1 MKTLRGF
8 AALALAAS
16 MVAVGVPAV
25 NANTGSNLTP
35 AAEAAF
41 ADVGR
46 CLASGKDKSLSV
58 HYLIDNSG
66 SLEWTD
72 PLEERRGILTGS
84 VSQLGGFAEQGVSVE
99 VSISFF
105 SSSANMILDWVAIE
119 SRAVASQIADRLAG
133 NLTNER
139 VTGTTDWEAGLS
151 LAYQELSQRGDSC
164 KMLIWFTDGGIN
176 PDGTY
181 ESVTQSLS
189 SLCRPGIGYD
199 SLGSGSDFGLM
210 QQFRRANIPVFGVLY
225 NNTEAVRAYVSENF
239 NQPVEE
245 YLAEERWGMSFMQ
258 ALVEGRGEIPAESFA
273 GRNAAGGNLDCAIVN
288 SQGVAPP
295 EQTNGAF
302 LNAEDPV
309 ALAYQFLKLS
319 SQISGGSLSQIRD
332 GKFTVPPG
340 TAKFEVLVAG
350 NNWQLSGPAS
360 SNITASNTSPSA
372 AVSPVESAGA
382 AALVVRTVNSPETYG
397 EWSIETFGA
406 NAELVIYPGL
416 TFELDRDRASKILSD
431 YPNTISGRI
440 TRTAEFA
447 GEPIDL
453 TEFGDYTI
461 SLAYLSGD
469 SWLNVDG
476 VTVDS
481 NSRGDFAIENFSPPS
496 GQDLLE
502 VQLTLALGP
511 SFNNVESR
519 FSLEVQDQ
527 QTLARAETDNLRLS
541 NLVGPNGLA
550 EGVLMLQGPNLADSS
565 EFCFAAAPERL
576 DDNQTGIEKVDRDS
590 GFSFNFTNSNTGE
603 SGNCFT
609 VVRDEQLPVRVTA
622 ANPTQAVGEVVSV
635 WTISAETP
643 GIGAKFEAPLRISF
657 DSETES
663 NNAVALGVFLGLLAM
678 GLLLPLAIMWLIN
691 LLTTRFLSVEGTTRA
706 VYPVIADLSGATPKF
721 TDARQGKTGSIVVE
735 PRDFT
740 AVQDTESPKTYETG
754 HGSAVARV
762 PAWPLSA
769 TWYEWQAPAD
779 SRIISVYPSASI
791 SSKDL
796 AAKRATEVSPNMA
809 NNWALTVA
817 DSELLKTDK
826 SAVKANLVV
835 FSAMRSLPD
844 YQALVQKNL
853 AESSLKSQ
861 FAAAEEA
868 ARKDLETQ
876 QVKAEKQKPR
886 KGPETSEPTAVPARA
901 STGAVPPIPSVG
913 GSRPAGPPIPGT
925 AGGSGQPPIPG
936 ASPSS
941 TQPPVPGTTR
951 PMPPIPGANPG
962 STGSGPNS
970 TPPWKP
976 GQ

>member
-46 CLASGKDKSLSV
+46 CLASGKDKRLSV

-72 PLEERRGILTGS
+72 PLEQRRGILTGS

-105 SSSANMILDWVAIE
+105 SSSANMILDWDAIE

-139 VTGTTDWEAGLS
+139 VIGTTDWEAGLS

-176 PDGTY
+176 PDNSDEGV
-181 ESVTQSLS
+181 SRSLS
-189 SLCRPGIGYD
+189 NLCKPGINYD
-199 SLGSGSDFGLM
+199 ALGSGSNFGLM
-210 QQFRRANIPVFGVLY
+210 QQFRLANIPIFGVLF
-225 NNTEAVRAYVSENF
+225 NNETATAI
-239 NQPVEE
+239 E
-245 YLAEERWGMSFMQ
+245 YEKRYGSDSPQALARERWRMAFMP
-258 ALVEGRGEIPAESFA
+258 ALVEGRGMITTETFFGQTTI
-273 GRNAAGGNLDCAIVN
+273 GGNLDCAIVN

-332 GKFTVPPG
+332 GKFTVPSG

-406 NAELVIYPGL
+406 NAELVLHTGL
-416 TFELDRDRASKILSD
+416 TFELDRDRFSKVLSE
-431 YPNTISGRI
+431 YPNTISGKVR
-440 TRTAEFA
+440 RTAEFE
-447 GEPIDL
+447 GEPIEL
-453 TEFGDYTI
+453 ALFENYTI
-461 SLAYLSGD
+461 SFAYLQGD
-469 SWLNVDG
+469 DWVAAPDASLN
-476 VTVDS
+476 S
-481 NSRGDFAIENFSPPS
+481 NSRGEFAIENFSPPS
-496 GQDLLE
+496 GLDLLE
-502 VQLTLALGP
+502 VQLTLDVGP
-511 SFNNVESR
+511 KFSQVESR
-519 FSLEVQDQ
+519 FTLQVQDK
-527 QTLARAETDNLRLS
+527 QTLARAERETLQLS
-541 NLVGPNGLA
+541 NLIGPNGLA
-550 EGVLMLQGPNLADSS
+550 EGFLMLQGPNLADSS
-565 EFCFAAAPERL
+565 EFCFAEEEERL
-576 DDNQTGIEKVDRDS
+576 EDIQSGIEKVERDER
-590 GFSFNFTNSNTGE
+590 FQIFFNNTATGQA
-603 SGNCFT
+603 GNCF
-609 VVRDEQLPVRVTA
+609 VVERDQELTIRVTA
-622 ANPTQAVGEVVSV
+622 ENEVQADAEVVVV
-635 WTISAETP
+635 WPISAETP
-643 GIGAKFEAPLRISF
+643 GVGAKFESTLRITF
-657 DSETES
+657 DSKAEANE
-663 NNAVALGVFLGLLAM
+663 AVRIAVFLGLLAM

-706 VYPVIADLSGATPKF
+706 VYPVIADLSGPTPKF

-754 HGSAVARV
+754 NGSAVARV

-769 TWYEWQAPAD
+769 TWYEWRAPEG
-779 SRIISVYPSASI
+779 SRIISTN
-791 SSKDL
+791 
-796 AAKRATEVSPNMA
+796 AAATKSTKEMGQHLATEVSPNMA
-809 NNWALTVA
+809 KNWAITVSDA
-817 DSELLKTDK
+817 ELLKTDK
-826 SAVKANLVV
+826 SALKANLVV
-835 FSAMRSLPD
+835 YAPMASLPQ
-844 YQALVQKNL
+844 YQALVQKHL
-853 AESSLKSQ
+853 SGASLKSQ
-861 FAAAEEA
+861 FDNAAEK
-868 ARKDLETQ
+868 ARVDQ
-876 QVKAEKQKPR
+876 QRAQAKAEKNG
-886 KGPETSEPTAVPARA
+886 KGGDKIVD
-901 STGAVPPIPSVG
+901 TGKVVPPVTPP
-913 GSRPAGPPIPGT
+913 PAGGLGFGGPPPTGGTPGPT
-925 AGGSGQPPIPG
+925 TTGGLGAAHPGPGNHKPP
-936 ASPSS
+936 
-941 TQPPVPGTTR
+941 PPNG
-951 PMPPIPGANPG
+951 G
-962 STGSGPNS
+962 S
-970 TPPWKP
+970 TPPPKDSAPPW
-976 GQ
+976 GTGS